1 MDASLIEVGQMTR
14 RISRFHTYYPTGKIP
29 PRTLIKTV
37 FKHLGVKSRNLIL
50 GPGIGEDAAIVAT
63 GNKAIVVT
71 TDPITGAL
79 ENMGWLSVHVNA
91 NDVATR
97 GVRPQWYLVS
107 ILLPERS
114 GDNMLRDIM
123 HQIDRASKELHIA
136 VIGGHSEVTAGLRRP
151 LVVGFMIG
159 ETDKRRYVTSHG
171 ASPGDLLLLTKEVGI
186 EGTAILATDLA
197 HTLRKGVSEKTLV
210 AARRLMRRI
219 SIVKDSQIAVSTGG
233 VKAMHDPTEGGIING
248 VWELAEASKCG
259 CVIDESKIPLARET
273 EMICSFLKID
283 PLKVMSSGAL
293 LMAARPDKV
302 SVMLSRFGKA
312 GIRATVIGKL
322 VGSERGRVIVKR
334 SGRVEK
340 LKPPRRDHLYI
351 ALEKFGG

>member
-1 MDASLIEVGQMTR
+1 MRT
-14 RISRFHTYYPTGKIP
+14 FYPTGKIP
-29 PRTLIKTV
+29 PRMLIKTV
-37 FKHLGVKSRNLIL
+37 FKHLGVKSPNLIL

-63 GNKAIVVT
+63 GNKVVVLT

-97 GVRPQWYLVS
+97 GVKPQWYLCS

-114 GDNMLRDIM
+114 ANNLLSDIM
-123 HQIDRASKELHIA
+123 RQIDRASKELHIA
-136 VIGGHSEVTAGLRRP
+136 VIGGHSEVTPGLSRP
-151 LVVGFMIG
+151 VIVGFMIG
-159 ETDKRRYVTSHG
+159 ATDRGRYVTSHG
-171 ASPGDLLLLTKEVGI
+171 ARPGDLLLLTKEAGI

-197 HTLRKGVSEKTLV
+197 HLLKKGVGERTLV

-219 SIVKDSQIAVSTGG
+219 SVVKDSQIAMSSGG

-259 CVIDESKIPLARET
+259 CVLDESKIPLNRET
-273 EMICSFLKID
+273 KMICSFLKID

-293 LMAARPDKV
+293 LIAAQPDKV
-302 SVMLSRFGKA
+302 RLMLSRFGKA
-312 GIRATVIGKL
+312 GIRATIIGRL
-322 VGSERGRVIVKR
+322 VRLDRGRVIVKG

-351 ALEKFGG
+351 ALERFGD